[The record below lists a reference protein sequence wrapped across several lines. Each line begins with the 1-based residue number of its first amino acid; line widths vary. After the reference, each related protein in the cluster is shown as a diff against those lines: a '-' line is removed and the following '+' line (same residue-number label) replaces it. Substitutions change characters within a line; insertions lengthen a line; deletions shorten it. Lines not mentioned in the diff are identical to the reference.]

1 MKKIMSGAN
10 VRCQARDKI
19 GGLFMDRR
27 TKQIIVMRKDLQMTK
42 GKMIA
47 QGSHASVGMLL
58 EMMEINNVINENQD
72 TASTGEYTLT
82 LRVQDG
88 SAIDNWFKEGFKKVC
103 VYVNS
108 EEELIDIYNK
118 AQEKGLPVIMIEDA
132 GVTMFKGVPTKTCIA
147 IGPAWDK
154 DIDEVTGELKL
165 L

>member
-1 MKKIMSGAN
+1 
-10 VRCQARDKI
+10 
-19 GGLFMDRR
+19 MDRK
-27 TKQIIVMRKDLQMTK
+27 TKQVIVMRKDLQMTK

-47 QGSHASVGMLL
+47 QGSHASLGIILQ
-58 EMMEINNVINENQD
+58 MMEVSNIINEGED
-72 TASTGEYTLT
+72 TSKAGAYSLNLKVEES
-82 LRVQDG
+82 

-118 AQEKGLPVIMIEDA
+118 AEENGLPVLMIEDA
-132 GVTMFKGVPTKTCIA
+132 GVTMFKGVPTKTCLA

>member
-1 MKKIMSGAN
+1 
-10 VRCQARDKI
+10 
-19 GGLFMDRR
+19 
-27 TKQIIVMRKDLQMTK
+27 MRKDLQMTK

-58 EMMEINNVINENQD
+58 DMMEITNIIDDKENALAAGKYSLKLD
-72 TASTGEYTLT
+72 
-82 LRVQDG
+82 VQDG

-108 EEELIDIYNK
+108 EEELIDIYRK
-118 AQEKGLPVIMIEDA
+118 AEDKGLPVIMIEDA

-154 DIDEVTGELKL
+154 DIDEVTGDLKL

>member
-1 MKKIMSGAN
+1 
-10 VRCQARDKI
+10 
-19 GGLFMDRR
+19 MDRR
-27 TKQIIVMRKDLQMTK
+27 TKQVIVMRKDLQMTK

-47 QGSHASVGMLL
+47 QGSHASLGIILQ
-58 EMMEINNVINENQD
+58 MMEVTNIINEGED
-72 TASTGEYTLT
+72 TSKAGAYSLNLKLEES
-82 LRVQDG
+82 

-103 VYVNS
+103 VYVSS

-118 AQEKGLPVIMIEDA
+118 AEEKGLPVLMIEDA
-132 GVTMFKGVPTKTCIA
+132 GVTMFKGVPTKTCLA